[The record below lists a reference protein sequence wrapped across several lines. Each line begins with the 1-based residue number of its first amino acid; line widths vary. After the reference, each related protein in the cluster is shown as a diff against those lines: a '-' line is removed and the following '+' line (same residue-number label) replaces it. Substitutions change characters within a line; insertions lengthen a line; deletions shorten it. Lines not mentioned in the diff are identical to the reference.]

1 MIQTNNIYTKRFLSY
16 SRTSALII
24 IFICVLGLDLAFGQL
39 ELRRIPSPVKS
50 KSSSIARTQADPIVL
65 PFFDDFSQTPVMDEN
80 SRNGGRVLSNLWI
93 SDSSKGA
100 YVNHGNAINP
110 PSLNVVTLDGL
121 NHLGLPYS
129 EQLLDNGLA
138 DTLVSNPIDLS
149 PISLPIGERPTVY
162 LSFFYQ
168 WAGRGEQ
175 PDPRDYLQV
184 EFKDAENVWTQVM
197 AIRPDENIDKNV
209 FYSALIQVQGESFFH
224 SDFQFRFRNFGRLSG
239 PFDAWNIDYVFLDKN
254 RNSILVED
262 VTVTDRLSP
271 LFGRYTAMPIEHF
284 LESPQLTP
292 IKSKLFN
299 LHPINV
305 AIGFDGFARFENH
318 LENDTVSYTLSFP
331 YQQID
336 DQVTDPLTEP
346 LEHDGITLSILPDVS
361 DPNQIN
367 PLAKRINITYEF
379 RVLADP
385 TTDAELPMFR
395 ANDTLRTTF
404 RLDDYYAYDDGTA
417 EYAAVLTNPGVRV
430 AYAFDLL
437 RTSEEPVALSG
448 FDVYLPQF
456 SVVPNL
462 TVQFYVYDDEDGMPG
477 EVLYATSP
485 YSIPPAGINE
495 FVTIPIHEKIAI
507 RDRFYIGWE
516 APVGGFIA
524 VGIDYNNNTGDK
536 IFYLSNGTWKVNEDI
551 LGSLMIRPH
560 IGDPI
565 VSGIPEELTHVK
577 TYPNPNTGIFYL
589 SALVDD
595 LELFTVTGQKV
606 SISFNHEGDQTRVE
620 MPNANPG
627 LYLIRMRIKNAVKM
641 QKVIVD

>member
-1 MIQTNNIYTKRFLSY
+1 
-16 SRTSALII
+16 
-24 IFICVLGLDLAFGQL
+24 
-39 ELRRIPSPVKS
+39 
-50 KSSSIARTQADPIVL
+50 
-65 PFFDDFSQTPVMDEN
+65 
-80 SRNGGRVLSNLWI
+80 
-93 SDSSKGA
+93 
-100 YVNHGNAINP
+100 
-110 PSLNVVTLDGL
+110 
-121 NHLGLPYS
+121 
-129 EQLLDNGLA
+129 
-138 DTLVSNPIDLS
+138 
-149 PISLPIGERPTVY
+149 
-162 LSFFYQ
+162 
-168 WAGRGEQ
+168 
-175 PDPRDYLQV
+175 
-184 EFKDAENVWTQVM
+184 
-197 AIRPDENIDKNV
+197 
-209 FYSALIQVQGESFFH
+209 
-224 SDFQFRFRNFGRLSG
+224 
-239 PFDAWNIDYVFLDKN
+239 
-254 RNSILVED
+254 
-262 VTVTDRLSP
+262 
-271 LFGRYTAMPIEHF
+271 MPIEHF

-462 TVQFYVYDDEDGMPG
+462 TVQF
-477 EVLYATSP
+477 A
-485 YSIPPAGINE
+485 IC
-495 FVTIPIHEKIAI
+495 HIAI
-507 RDRFYIGWE
+507 FHSTCW
-516 APVGGFIA
+516 
-524 VGIDYNNNTGDK
+524 N
-536 IFYLSNGTWKVNEDI
+536 
-551 LGSLMIRPH
+551 
-560 IGDPI
+560 
-565 VSGIPEELTHVK
+565 
-577 TYPNPNTGIFYL
+577 
-589 SALVDD
+589 
-595 LELFTVTGQKV
+595 Q
-606 SISFNHEGDQTRVE
+606 
-620 MPNANPG
+620 
-627 LYLIRMRIKNAVKM
+627 
-641 QKVIVD
+641 